1 MQDAAKPVSEL
12 DFPSV
17 TICSTGL
24 NMEAVRRAFY
34 NDFANWKI
42 DNKEKVSKLGENES
56 LNAYMEEKYAMSPGE
71 GNILE
76 TIKAMNS
83 PTIGEEDEEKGNTAA
98 LTSNLVSCS
107 QKNGNEVK
115 RKKRSDQGKLD
126 KINGQHVNVNIAK

>member
-1 MQDAAKPVSEL
+1 
-12 DFPSV
+12 
-17 TICSTGL
+17 
-24 NMEAVRRAFY
+24 MEAVRRAFY
-34 NDFANWKI
+34 NDFAKWRITK
-42 DNKEKVSKLGENES
+42 DQLGDKEL

-83 PTIGEEDEEKGNTAA
+83 PPIGEEDKEKGNTAA

-115 RKKRSDQGKLD
+115 RRKRSDQGKLD
-126 KINGQHVNVNIAK
+126 KINGQHVNVSIAK

>member
-12 DFPSV
+12 EFPSV
-17 TICSTGL
+17 TICSSGL

-34 NDFANWKI
+34 NDFAKWRITK
-42 DNKEKVSKLGENES
+42 DQLGDKEL

-83 PTIGEEDEEKGNTAA
+83 PPIGEEDEEKGNTAA

-126 KINGQHVNVNIAK
+126 KINGQHVNVSIAK